1 MLQDQFS
8 NIISLI
14 RQSQANALRS
24 VNTELINLYW
34 QVGEYISRQL
44 AGAAWGEKTVDE
56 LAEYIS
62 NHHPEI
68 KGFNRRGLYRMKQF
82 YELYNNS
89 SIVSSVLTQLQV
101 PDNQKSAIVSTV
113 STQFNLSDI
122 RNTLVVKISW
132 SHHTLIMSRCRLPEE
147 IEFYIKQSIKENY
160 SVRELDRQISSSLFE
175 RVMIGNHNLP

>member
-1 MLQDQFS
+1 MLQDQFA

-14 RQSQANALRS
+14 RQAQANAVKA

-34 QVGEYISRQL
+34 QVGEYISAQV

-62 NHHPEI
+62 SRHPEI

-89 SIVSSVLTQLQV
+89 SIVSPLLTQLQSSE
-101 PDNQKSAIVSTV
+101 NQSVIIVSRP

-122 RNTLVVKISW
+122 RSF
-132 SHHTLIMSRCRLPEE
+132 C
-147 IEFYIKQSIKENY
+147 
-160 SVRELDRQISSSLFE
+160 
-175 RVMIGNHNLP
+175 